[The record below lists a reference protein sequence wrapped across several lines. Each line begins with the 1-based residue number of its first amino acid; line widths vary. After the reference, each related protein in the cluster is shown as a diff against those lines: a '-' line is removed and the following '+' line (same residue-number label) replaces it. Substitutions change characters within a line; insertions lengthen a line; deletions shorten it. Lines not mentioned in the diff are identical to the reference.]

1 MTKTYQPKASE
12 VSRAWHLLDA
22 NDKVLGRLAS
32 EIAIFLMG
40 KHKPTYSAH
49 MDSGDF
55 VVVLNADKIA
65 VTGRKE
71 LLKVYY
77 GHSGYPGGFKEVA
90 YAQVKRENPT
100 RILELAVRRMLP
112 VNRLRDE
119 RMARLRLIVGGENPY
134 HGQTTQK

>member
-1 MTKTYQPKASE
+1 MKKTYQPKASE
-12 VSRAWHLLDA
+12 VTRAWHLYDA
-22 NDKVLGRLAS
+22 KDQVLGRLAS
-32 EIAIFLMG
+32 EIAMKLMG

-55 VVVLNADKIA
+55 VVVVNSELIA

-90 YAQVKRENPT
+90 YSQVKRENPS

-119 RMARLRLIVGGENPY
+119 RMARLRLVVGTENPY

>member
-1 MTKTYQPKASE
+1 MKKTYQPKASE
-12 VSRAWHLLDA
+12 VTRAWHLYDA
-22 NDKVLGRLAS
+22 KDQVLGRLAS
-32 EIAIFLMG
+32 EIAMKLMG

-55 VVVLNADKIA
+55 VVVVNSELIA

-90 YAQVKRENPT
+90 YSQVKRENPS

-119 RMARLRLIVGGENPY
+119 RMARPALVY
-134 HGQTTQK
+134 

>member
-1 MTKTYQPKASE
+1 MKKTYQPKASE
-12 VSRAWHLLDA
+12 VSRAWHLYDA
-22 NDKVLGRLAS
+22 KDQVLGRLAS
-32 EIAIFLMG
+32 EIAMKLMG

-55 VVVLNADKIA
+55 VVVVNSELIA

-90 YAQVKRENPT
+90 YSQVKRENPS

-119 RMARLRLIVGGENPY
+119 RMARLRLVVGTENPY